1 MATPPAKTSSIAA
14 NGLTFVADSAGEGNT
29 VALLLHGFPECRQ
42 SWARQLPAL
51 GALAWRAVAPDL
63 RGYGDSSRPRGKEP
77 YRIEHLVADVE
88 ALFDSL
94 GARRRILVGHDWG
107 GAIAW
112 QAALRGVP
120 LDGLVILNAPH
131 PARFA
136 EELKTWDQRRR
147 SWYMAFF
154 LLPWL
159 PERLLTRG
167 DGRPLIRDLQR
178 QSANLPPG
186 LLETVRSNVIAP
198 GAATA
203 MLNYYR
209 ANIPRLA
216 RSARRLAPI
225 ECPTLLLWGE
235 EDIYLSPT
243 LATGNEAL
251 VADLTV
257 HRFPGASHWIQQD
270 APDEVNRSI
279 VAWARRHGLAAS
291 GPGAK
296 SDRLTP
302 STGPDNR

>member
-1 MATPPAKTSSIAA
+1 LA
-14 NGLTFVADSAGEGNT
+14 FVADSAGEGDT

-42 SWARQLPAL
+42 RWMRQLPAL
-51 GALAWRAVAPDL
+51 AALGWRAVAPDL
-63 RGYGDSSRPRGKEP
+63 RGYGESSRPVGKEA
-77 YRIEHLVADVE
+77 YRIEHLVDDVE
-88 ALFDSL
+88 ALFTTL
-94 GARRRILVGHDWG
+94 GARRRILIGHDWG

-112 QAALRGVP
+112 QTALHGVP

-136 EELKTWDQRRR
+136 EALKTWDQRRR

-154 LLPWL
+154 QLPWF

-178 QSANLPPG
+178 QSPNLPQE
-186 LLETVRSNVIAP
+186 LLETMRRNVIAP

-216 RSARRLAPI
+216 RTAPETRPI

-235 EDIYLSPT
+235 DDIYLRPQ
-243 LATGNEAL
+243 LASGNEAF
-251 VADLTV
+251 VKDLTV
-257 HRFPGASHWIQQD
+257 HRLPGVSHWIQQD
-270 APDEVNRSI
+270 APDTVNRM
-279 VAWARRHGLAAS
+279 VARWAHDHRLA
-291 GPGAK
+291 
-296 SDRLTP
+296 P
-302 STGPDNR
+302 S